1 MPKKKKKVSSS
12 SAYYELFIPTFL
24 VILLT
29 IGVFIFANQ
38 TDENENAMAKYI
50 SASPKQPMTS
60 DTLLSIAI
68 KINGLGQG
76 GNILPQHNTR
86 KVTIYLYGTTTSK
99 IITKT
104 VSLTYDG
111 TKYFTGIIHVGK
123 LAEGPYFIKLTD
135 AHTLQVLSKPEIQTL
150 TSSRVNVL
158 SPYILYPGDM
168 NDDNVLNKSDYNLA
182 LSCFQTT
189 NCPDDSVDFNDDGMV
204 NILDYNLLLQ
214 TFTVLHDD

>member
-1 MPKKKKKVSSS
+1 MPKKKKKGSSH

-38 TDENENAMAKYI
+38 TDKNENATAKYI
-50 SASPKQPMTS
+50 SVSPKQPMTS
-60 DTLLSIAI
+60 DTLSVTI
-68 KINGLGQG
+68 KINGIGQG
-76 GNILPQHNTR
+76 GNIFPQHNTR
-86 KVTIYLYGTTTSK
+86 KITIYLYGTTTSK
-99 IITKT
+99 VITKT

-111 TKYFTGIIHVGK
+111 NKYFTGIINVGK

-150 TSSRVNVL
+150 TSSQVNVL

-182 LSCFQTT
+182 LSCFQTN
-189 NCPDDSVDFNDDGMV
+189 NCPGDSVDFNDDGKV

-214 TFTVLHDD
+214 SFTVLHED